1 MKLHKEQ
8 LEEIDQK
15 VEASSAGGG
24 SAHSIGGGEGLS
36 VAHSIG
42 GGEGL
47 SVAPSSLGGEGLS
60 VAHSIGGEGLQN
72 TFI

>member
-1 MKLHKEQ
+1 MRIHRFQNKTEIQAEMKLHKEQ

-24 SAHSIGGGEGLS
+24 SASSSSL
-36 VAHSIG
+36 

-47 SVAPSSLGGEGLS
+47 SVAPSSLGGEGL
-60 VAHSIGGEGLQN
+60 QN
-72 TFI
+72 TFV